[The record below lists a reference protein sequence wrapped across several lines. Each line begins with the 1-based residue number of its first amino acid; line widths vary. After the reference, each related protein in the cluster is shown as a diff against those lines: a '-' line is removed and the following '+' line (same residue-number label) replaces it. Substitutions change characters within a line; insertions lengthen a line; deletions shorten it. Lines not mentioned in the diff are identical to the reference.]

1 MAMLWQQRG
10 AGSVIMAL
18 WYGLASDGGDI
29 VCMYICIA
37 DGFCSHIISI
47 NKLYCHLM

>member
-29 VCMYICIA
+29 VCMYVHMYSRRVL
-37 DGFCSHIISI
+37 FSYHFH
-47 NKLYCHLM
+47 K